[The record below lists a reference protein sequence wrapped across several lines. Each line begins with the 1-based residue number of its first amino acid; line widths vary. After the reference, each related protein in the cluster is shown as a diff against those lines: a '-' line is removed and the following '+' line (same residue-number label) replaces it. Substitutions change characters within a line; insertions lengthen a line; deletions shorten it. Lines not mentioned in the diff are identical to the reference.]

1 MPYAGLKFSEIAIE
15 LNFTSDNSA
24 RNANYDCRSQARSK
38 CKTIIKAYHGGE

>member
-24 RNANYDCRSQARSK
+24 RNANHDCFSQTRSK
-38 CKTIIKAYHGGE
+38 CKSIIKAYQGGE